1 MVRPAAAPS
10 RPLSGEGGKM
20 ADAGDA
26 GKPAGIPGTSGG
38 AKMKEKRGRGGRV
51 VESRYLQ
58 YEKKGARKAPAAD
71 TSRCGGKAPDSGRK
85 AGVQQSRG
93 VRDGS
98 GLGQGDLQ
106 STMLEGHSAAPPD
119 LDLSDIHGKSMT
131 VKTPQPSKKPSRKAA
146 LSTCAPRRK
155 GPMEKRLA
163 EQEQRAEQ
171 ELVLLERE
179 KERLQTE
186 SAELRRRLLLQQKQ
200 RELEAKFN
208 AQMQVLG
215 PLVEVADRFQEQYK
229 ALAAALD
236 STRHELPG
244 RAIHLEQDGRHLL
257 DSLQL
262 ELTTT
267 QRLLQDLG
275 VGPEEEKP
283 TRALD
288 LLRELR
294 ALATQKDLELQRSFA
309 EVLELSAE
317 ASQEAALVNQEVLER
332 VGGLAAP
339 SRWYFGEGTAHG
351 EPPGGLPEA
360 TPPAGALAQLTWRP
374 RGTWVPVPQHLALG
388 NHSC

>member
-10 RPLSGEGGKM
+10 RPSSGQGGKM

-26 GKPAGIPGTSGG
+26 GKPAGVPGTSGG

-58 YEKKGARKAPAAD
+58 YEKKAPRKAPAAD

-85 AGVQQSRG
+85 AGVLQQS
-93 VRDGS
+93 RDGS
-98 GLGQGDLQ
+98 GLGKGDLQ

-119 LDLSDIHGKSMT
+119 LDLSDIHGKSLT
-131 VKTPQPSKKPSRKAA
+131 VKTPQPSKKPSRRAA
-146 LSTCAPRRK
+146 SSSCAPKRK
-155 GPMEKRLA
+155 GPTLAEQMEMTESQTLLFTLLATKMENRLA

-179 KERLQTE
+179 KERLQTQ

-215 PLVEVADRFQEQYK
+215 PLVEVADSFQEQYK
-229 ALAAALD
+229 ALATALD

-244 RAIHLEQDGRHLL
+244 RAIHLEQDGLHLL

-267 QRLLQDLG
+267 QRLLRDLG

-288 LLRELR
+288 LLSELR
-294 ALATQKDLELQRSFA
+294 ALATQKDLELQRTFA
-309 EVLELSAE
+309 EVLELSAK
-317 ASQEAALVNQEVLER
+317 ASQEAALVNQEALER
-332 VGGLAAP
+332 VEGLDAP
-339 SRWYFGEGTAHG
+339 SRWYFGEGAARG

-360 TPPAGALAQLTWRP
+360 TAPAGAL
-374 RGTWVPVPQHLALG
+374 
-388 NHSC
+388 

>member
-85 AGVQQSRG
+85 AGVQQS
-93 VRDGS
+93 RDGS

-332 VGGLAAP
+332 AGGLAAP
-339 SRWYFGEGTAHG
+339 SRWYFGEGTARG

-360 TPPAGALAQLTWRP
+360 TPPAGAL
-374 RGTWVPVPQHLALG
+374 
-388 NHSC
+388 